1 MLHPL
6 QGKLTVDDE
15 HEDRIVVNL
24 HRVVHDQQVS
34 FLDAVARHTFASRP
48 QVERGGPPVPD
59 KVFRVVDALLD
70 KRVGVA
76 GSPPMPFG
84 LGYSLTTWVTMP
96 SLWTVS
102 PSPNHTERT
111 SGSSATSSSSP
122 PWRTSRRR
130 VNSSSMKYS
139 PMASGF
145 HFTASSITTRSPKM
159 MPSPNIPRFVAN
171 TARLC
176 RLFRIINLLIDVIVS
191 LGRIACGDLP
201 PPLIFPGGK
210 PCRRTHPPPQAVVLF
225 HLHTLSVFSGSVCK
239 RSAKKADGGTRR
251 DKTRRRERLNYILL
265 VWRCGNTAGMFRYYL
280 LLVVLLCEQSYVI
293 KFGFGTGRAS
303 F

>member
-210 PCRRTHPPPQAVVLF
+210 PCRRTHPP
-225 HLHTLSVFSGSVCK
+225 
-239 RSAKKADGGTRR
+239 
-251 DKTRRRERLNYILL
+251 RRRSSFFICTHYQYSPVAYANGQPKKPTGVR
-265 VWRCGNTAGMFRYYL
+265 AG
-280 LLVVLLCEQSYVI
+280 I
-293 KFGFGTGRAS
+293 KPAAGSAS
-303 F
+303 ITFCWYGGAGIPQECSVTICCSLSSFVSKVM